1 MKLKIGIVGFKDV
14 GKTHYSELRRLN
26 KFDVCGI
33 YDKNDNCDFSRVEI
47 YSDFS
52 KFIDEAQPEII
63 VICVDESEILS
74 TFNECVKFVKNIIIA
89 TPIFKSINDI
99 REIKYN
105 TNVNK
110 INVYLAFN
118 SVFNQTITSLK
129 KALCRDDE
137 IYSIDIFHSDFNV
150 KKDIVSGLC
159 VFDVYLAKFIVNS
172 ENVGFSYT
180 FLNKNNQINN
190 THIDFKTKNQVLI
203 SIINSI
209 SSPVLAFNI
218 RVSTSSGVY
227 FADMLSFKL
236 HQINSNGQI
245 NLKVNSDESEIKML
259 YENFYNFM
267 QNGEN
272 LGLVSLDEMIKIKE
286 LFI

>member
-14 GKTHYSELRRLN
+14 GKAHYSELRRLN

-33 YDKNDNCDFSRVEI
+33 YDKDGASEFSRVEI
-47 YSDFS
+47 YGDFS
-52 KFIDEAQPEII
+52 KFIDEAKPEII
-63 VICVDESEILS
+63 VICVDESEILA

-105 TNVNK
+105 ANVNK

-118 SVFNQTITSLK
+118 SIFNQTITSLK
-129 KALCRDDE
+129 RAICRDDE
-137 IYSIDIFHSDFNV
+137 IYSVDIFHTDFNV
-150 KKDIVSGLC
+150 KRDIISGLC
-159 VFDVYLAKFIVNS
+159 VFDIYLAKFITNS
-172 ENVGFSYT
+172 ENSGFSYA
-180 FLNKNNQINN
+180 FLSKNNQINN
-190 THIDFKTKNQVLI
+190 THINFKTKNQILI

-209 SSPVLAFNI
+209 SSPILGFNI

-227 FADMLSFKL
+227 FADMISFKL
-236 HQINSNGQI
+236 HQINPNGQI
-245 NLKVNSDESEIKML
+245 NLKVNSDDSEIKML
-259 YENFYNFM
+259 YENFYEFM
-267 QNGEN
+267 QNGEK

-286 LFI
+286 LFV

>member
-286 LFI
+286 LFV